1 LTYEQRQLS
10 LDAVNLNELIEA
22 VEESGAGDPL
32 ERVAAA
38 ATIKD
43 QVAAIGDELVD
54 HFVAQARAAGCSWT
68 QIGEA
73 LGVTRQAAQQRSGG
87 PIGRLLHGLTRG
99 RFTRFTKRAKAAV
112 IAAQAVARDRRDAT
126 VETHHL
132 LLGLFAGDD
141 GNVAVTALAHLG
153 VDRAAVERAID
164 ARVAPGT
171 DAPRGHVPFGAQAK
185 KTLELTL
192 REALRMGHNY
202 IGCEHIVLAL
212 RRIEDGLAAQI
223 LAELGVTYA
232 DLEKAVR
239 ERLAEEADVTSR
251 R

>member
-1 LTYEQRQLS
+1 
-10 LDAVNLNELIEA
+10 VNLNQLIEA
-22 VEESGAGDPL
+22 VEESGTADPL

-43 QVAAIGDELVD
+43 QVAALGDELVD

-68 QIGEA
+68 QIGES

-87 PIGRLLHGLTRG
+87 PIGRLLQSLTGG

-112 IAAQAVARDRRDAT
+112 IAAQAAARDRRDAT

-132 LLGLFAGDD
+132 LLGLFAGGD
-141 GNVAVTALAHLG
+141 GNVAVTALGRLG
-153 VDRAAVERAID
+153 VDRAAVERAVE

-185 KTLELTL
+185 KTLELAL
-192 REALRMGHNY
+192 REALRMRHNY

-212 RRIEDGLAAQI
+212 RRVEDGLAAQI
-223 LAELGVTYA
+223 LAELGVHYA
-232 DLEKAVR
+232 ELETAVR
-239 ERLAEEADVTSR
+239 KCLGDEADVTPR

>member
-1 LTYEQRQLS
+1 M
-10 LDAVNLNELIEA
+10 NLNELIEA
-22 VEESGAGDPL
+22 VEESGADDPL
-32 ERVAAA
+32 GRVAAA

-43 QVAAIGDELVD
+43 QVAVIGDELVD

-99 RFTRFTKRAKAAV
+99 RFNRFTKRAKAAV
-112 IAAQAVARDRRDAT
+112 IAAQTVARDRHDAT

-141 GNVAVTALAHLG
+141 GNVAVTVLGRLG
-153 VDRAAVERAID
+153 VDGAAVERAID

-171 DAPRGHVPFGAQAK
+171 DAPRGHVPFGPQAK

-212 RRIEDGLAAQI
+212 RRVEDGLAAQI
-223 LAELGVTYA
+223 LTELGVTYA
-232 DLEKAVR
+232 DLEKAIR

>member
-1 LTYEQRQLS
+1 ME
-10 LDAVNLNELIEA
+10 LNELIDA
-22 VEESGAGDPL
+22 VAKSGADDPL

-43 QVAAIGDELVD
+43 QVAALADELVD
-54 HFVAQARAAGCSWT
+54 HYVAEARAAGCSWT
-68 QIGEA
+68 QIGGA
-73 LGVTRQAAQQRSGG
+73 LGVTRQAAQQRGAG
-87 PIGRLLHGLTRG
+87 PIGRLLQGLTRG

-112 IAAQAVARDRRDAT
+112 IAAQAAARDRHHPT
-126 VETHHL
+126 VETEHL

-141 GNVAVTALAHLG
+141 ENGDGENVAVVALRRLG
-153 VDRAAVERAID
+153 VDGAAVERAVD
-164 ARVAPGT
+164 ERVEPGT
-171 DAPRGHVPFGAQAK
+171 DSRRGHVPFGAQAK

-212 RRIEDGLAAQI
+212 RRVEDGLAAQI

-232 DLEKAVR
+232 DLERAVR
-239 ERLAEEADVTSR
+239 DALVSSR
-251 R
+251 A

>member
-1 LTYEQRQLS
+1 ME
-10 LDAVNLNELIEA
+10 LNELIEA
-22 VEESGAGDPL
+22 VAESGAGDPL

-54 HFVAQARAAGCSWT
+54 HFVAEARAAGCSWT

-73 LGVTRQAAQQRSGG
+73 LGVTRQAAQQRNGG

-112 IAAQAVARDRRDAT
+112 IAAQAAARDRHHPT
-126 VETHHL
+126 VETEHL
-132 LLGLFAGDD
+132 LLGLFAGEDE
-141 GNVAVTALAHLG
+141 NVAVIALARLG
-153 VDRAAVERAID
+153 VDRAAVERAVD
-164 ARVAPGT
+164 ERVAPGT
-171 DAPRGHVPFGAQAK
+171 DGPRGHVPFGAQAK
-185 KTLELTL
+185 KTLEITL

-212 RRIEDGLAAQI
+212 RRIEDGLAARI
-223 LAELGVTYA
+223 LADLGVTYA
-232 DLEKAVR
+232 DLEQAVR
-239 ERLAEEADVTSR
+239 EADVTSR